1 MVVSLQNPAAATVAS
16 WCCPPVGREELT
28 AAWTRP
34 GWPGCLPPR
43 RFRRKLSIDETCVRH
58 GTTGDVPR
66 GSKGTRHT
74 RGTWRGREHAP
85 GYRYAMAVEERGA
98 ALRHLAIKVSGALGV
113 VLMLYCVLVP
123 RGTLQRMTGGSSTTQ
138 VSIRNRYHVYD
149 A

>member
-1 MVVSLQNPAAATVAS
+1 
-16 WCCPPVGREELT
+16 
-28 AAWTRP
+28 
-34 GWPGCLPPR
+34 
-43 RFRRKLSIDETCVRH
+43 
-58 GTTGDVPR
+58 
-66 GSKGTRHT
+66 
-74 RGTWRGREHAP
+74 
-85 GYRYAMAVEERGA
+85 MAVEERGA